1 MKKVTILFFLLLIFN
16 TTKLMSQ
23 TKENNCACCSED
35 YNQFNFWLGEWYV
48 YDSANNLVGTNS
60 ISKQYDNCVIQEKWI
75 SEGKNRGTSLNFFDK
90 SDGFWHQIWVDNSGY
105 ILNLK
110 GKFINGSMILKS
122 EIIENEKGNY
132 YNQISWT
139 KNTDNT
145 VTQLWEVF
153 SENNDK
159 LSEAFRGIYKKRLN

>member
-1 MKKVTILFFLLLIFN
+1 MKRVTILFFLLLIFN

-23 TKENNCACCSED
+23 TKENNCVCCSEN
-35 YNQFNFWLGEWYV
+35 YNQFNFWLGEWDV

-60 ISKQYDNCVIQEKWI
+60 ISKQYNNCVIQEKWI

>member
-1 MKKVTILFFLLLIFN
+1 MKKIAIIFFLLLIFN
-16 TTKLMSQ
+16 VSKLMSQ
-23 TKENNCACCSED
+23 TTENNCACCSED
-35 YNQFNFWLGEWYV
+35 YNHFDFWLGEWDV
-48 YDSANNLVGTNS
+48 YDSANNLVGSNS
-60 ISKQYDNCVIQEKWI
+60 ISKQYDNCVMQEKWI
-75 SEGKNRGTSLNFFDK
+75 STGKNRGASINFYDRT
-90 SDGFWHQIWVDNSGY
+90 DGYWHQIWVDNSGY

-110 GKFINGSMILKS
+110 GKFLNGSMILKS

-153 SENNDK
+153 SENNNK

>member
-1 MKKVTILFFLLLIFN
+1 MKKVTLLFFLVLIFN
-16 TTKLMSQ
+16 ISTLMSQ
-23 TKENNCACCSED
+23 TTENNCACCSED
-35 YNQFNFWLGEWYV
+35 YNQFNFWLGEWDV
-48 YDSANNLVGTNS
+48 YNTSNNLVGTNS
-60 ISKQYDNCVIQEKWI
+60 ISKQYDNCVIKEKWV
-75 SEGKNRGTSLNFFDK
+75 SVGKNRGTSINFYDK
-90 SDGFWHQIWVDNSGY
+90 SDGYWHQIWVDNSGY

-110 GKFINGSMILKS
+110 GKFLNGSMILKS